1 MSCLLHLSDT
11 HFGTEQPEVL
21 AALRRLALA
30 VRPDVLLMSG
40 DITQRATA
48 AQFRAARAFVD
59 SLDIAAVVAIPGN
72 HDIPLLALNQRLFSP
87 YARFSASFGN
97 ELEPGYE
104 SDDVRVITVNSTRW
118 YRHKNGTLSARQIE
132 AGARR
137 LAQARPGQWRLV
149 MMHHPIAVTQPRD
162 IVNRVHHHAAA
173 IQRWR
178 EAGADLVLGGHIH
191 LPYVVP
197 LHRTAEAAAGH
208 ASTLRPQR
216 PVWAVQ
222 AGTAM
227 SWRVRREAG
236 PSVNVIRTHA
246 GVHRLALV
254 ERWDHIEPDRG
265 FERVSVHDF
274 TA

>member
-1 MSCLLHLSDT
+1 MSCLLHLSDP
-11 HFGTEQPEVL
+11 HFGAEQPVVL
-21 AALRRLALA
+21 AALQRLALT
-30 VRPDVLLMSG
+30 VRPDVLLVSG
-40 DITQRATA
+40 DITQRATT
-48 AQFRAARAFVD
+48 AQFEAARAFVD
-59 SLDIAAVVAIPGN
+59 SLGIASVVAIPGN

-87 YARFSASFGN
+87 YARFSAAFGKN
-97 ELEPGYE
+97 LEPGYE
-104 SDDVRVITVNSTRW
+104 SEDVRVISVNSTRW
-118 YRHKNGTLSARQIE
+118 YRHKNGTLSAPQIE
-132 AGARR
+132 AVARQ

-173 IQRWR
+173 IQRWH

-197 LHRTAEAAAGH
+197 LHRSAEAPAND
-208 ASTLRPQR
+208 TR
-216 PVWAVQ
+216 PVRPLWAVQ

-246 GVHRLALV
+246 GAHRLALV
-254 ERWDHIEPDRG
+254 ERWDHIGPDKG